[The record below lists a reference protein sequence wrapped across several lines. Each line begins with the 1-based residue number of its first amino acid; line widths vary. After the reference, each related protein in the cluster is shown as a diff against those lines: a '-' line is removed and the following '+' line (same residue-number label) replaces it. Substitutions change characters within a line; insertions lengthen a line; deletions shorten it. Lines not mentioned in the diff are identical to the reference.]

1 MQPLHFRTTSL
12 LQPMATKTPSTPPKP
27 AAPANGNGYAPS
39 VPISVY
45 RQLAA
50 ELDSTKAQLQ
60 STTQQNQYL
69 IRQNQQL
76 QQEVGRLVQS
86 ALTVQKLVGGQPS
99 TPPATQAQPKMAAS
113 SAPSQPAAAPT
124 PKPQAPTQSAAPSSA
139 EAMPI
144 PPELPNFD
152 EFFTEQ
158 SSEPLPSKDEKPSRD
173 FGGLW
178 LTLVII
184 VVMITAFG
192 AGFLVVR
199 PMLQENSDR

>member
-1 MQPLHFRTTSL
+1 
-12 LQPMATKTPSTPPKP
+12 MATKTPSTPPTTP
-27 AAPANGNGYAPS
+27 SQTPPTNGYAPS

-50 ELDSTKAQLQ
+50 ELDSTRAQLQ
-60 STTQQNQYL
+60 STTQQNHHL

-86 ALTVQKLVGGQPS
+86 ALAVQTLVGGQPS
-99 TPPATQAQPKMAAS
+99 TPVASPQPTQLSATAPSAPAAS
-113 SAPSQPAAAPT
+113 T
-124 PKPQAPTQSAAPSSA
+124 PKPPAAPQPSAAEP
-139 EAMPI
+139 MPI

-158 SSEPLPSKDEKPSRD
+158 SSEPRPSKTETSSRD
-173 FGGLW
+173 MGGLW
-178 LTLVII
+178 LTLVIV

-199 PMLQENSDR
+199 PMLQQNSDR